1 MKFKYLL
8 YAALA
13 STLTFAACGDDD
25 PIPTPAPEKEPTVA
39 VTAGKAD
46 VTSLTFTVTPAD
58 AKECRY
64 VCVENIDGFDAEKIL
79 AEGTAVAA
87 AEATSVTVE
96 GLAPETEY
104 TILAAVR
111 GGANNDKTALSQVLK
126 MTTLAEPAPEPVKLT
141 LVSADRTS
149 GSDGNFFIRFKDAED
164 KHIMEV
170 DFYAA
175 ADAKYLPAGTYTVSA
190 EDQPGQIGSHYSRIQ
205 FAEQSADEWIK
216 FTEGTAEVA
225 IAEDETYTF
234 KMSFTL
240 TDGVVV
246 EAEYTGEVA
255 NMSTSLVIDLTATEA
270 VRIHED
276 KDAGEFYIKLTDGY
290 KTMDGIGLDLYAEAS
305 AETLPA
311 GVYTVGEGT
320 EPGTATKK
328 SYAAPYS
335 PTYTSRYFA
344 SGTVTVSVEGD
355 VYTFE
360 IDVVDTEGAIIKGHY
375 TGEVKDMKPA
385 LVIDLTAT
393 EAVRIHE
400 DKDAGEFYIKLTDGY
415 KTMDGIGLDLYAE
428 ASAETLPA
436 GVYTVGEGT
445 EPGTAT
451 KKSYAAPYSP
461 TYTSRYFAS
470 GTVTV
475 SVEGD
480 VYTFEIDVVDT
491 EGAIIKG
498 HYTGEVK
505 DMKPALVID
514 LTATEAVRIHED
526 KDAGE
531 FYIKLTDG
539 YKTMDGIGLDLYAE
553 ASAETLPAGVYTV
566 GEGTEPGTATKKSYA
581 APYSPTYTS
590 RYFASGTVTVSVEG
604 DVYTFEIDVVDTEG
618 AIIKGHYTGEVQD
631 MKPAPQIVTIEM
643 DYCTAEKETMF
654 AQTKTKFRFYK
665 GSMLNPTEDIDLF
678 IFYDKGTDQNIVEG
692 VYTFDAAM
700 SRAANTFYTGDY
712 GVRVNGARRTIASGT
727 ITVVKNS
734 STDITGELTFEDG
747 ESCKFHWAGSF

>member
-25 PIPTPAPEKEPTVA
+25 PVPTPPAPEKEPTVA
-39 VTAGKAD
+39 VAAGKAD

-79 AEGTAVAA
+79 TEGTAVAA
-87 AEATSVTVE
+87 AEVTAVTVE
-96 GLAPETEY
+96 DLAPETEY

-111 GGANNDKTALSQVLK
+111 GGSNNDKTALSQVLK

-149 GSDGNFFIRFKDAED
+149 GSDGNFFIRFKDADD

-225 IAEDETYTF
+225 IADDDTYTF

-270 VRIHED
+270 VRIHDD

-335 PTYTSRYFA
+335 PTYASRYFA

-393 EAVRIHE
+393 EAVRIHD

-415 KTMDGIGLDLYAE
+415 STMDGIGLDLYAE

-461 TYTSRYFAS
+461 TYA
-470 GTVTV
+470 
-475 SVEGD
+475 
-480 VYTFEIDVVDT
+480 
-491 EGAIIKG
+491 
-498 HYTGEVK
+498 
-505 DMKPALVID
+505 
-514 LTATEAVRIHED
+514 
-526 KDAGE
+526 
-531 FYIKLTDG
+531 
-539 YKTMDGIGLDLYAE
+539 
-553 ASAETLPAGVYTV
+553 
-566 GEGTEPGTATKKSYA
+566 
-581 APYSPTYTS
+581 S

-712 GVRVNGARRTIASGT
+712 GVRVNVARRTIASGT

>member
-1 MKFKYLL
+1 
-8 YAALA
+8 
-13 STLTFAACGDDD
+13 
-25 PIPTPAPEKEPTVA
+25 
-39 VTAGKAD
+39 
-46 VTSLTFTVTPAD
+46 
-58 AKECRY
+58 
-64 VCVENIDGFDAEKIL
+64 
-79 AEGTAVAA
+79 
-87 AEATSVTVE
+87 
-96 GLAPETEY
+96 
-104 TILAAVR
+104 
-111 GGANNDKTALSQVLK
+111 
-126 MTTLAEPAPEPVKLT
+126 
-141 LVSADRTS
+141 
-149 GSDGNFFIRFKDAED
+149 
-164 KHIMEV
+164 
-170 DFYAA
+170 
-175 ADAKYLPAGTYTVSA
+175 
-190 EDQPGQIGSHYSRIQ
+190 
-205 FAEQSADEWIK
+205 
-216 FTEGTAEVA
+216 
-225 IAEDETYTF
+225 
-234 KMSFTL
+234 
-240 TDGVVV
+240 
-246 EAEYTGEVA
+246 
-255 NMSTSLVIDLTATEA
+255 
-270 VRIHED
+270 
-276 KDAGEFYIKLTDGY
+276 
-290 KTMDGIGLDLYAEAS
+290 MDGIGLDLYAEAS

-461 TYTSRYFAS
+461 TYA
-470 GTVTV
+470 
-475 SVEGD
+475 
-480 VYTFEIDVVDT
+480 
-491 EGAIIKG
+491 
-498 HYTGEVK
+498 
-505 DMKPALVID
+505 
-514 LTATEAVRIHED
+514 
-526 KDAGE
+526 
-531 FYIKLTDG
+531 
-539 YKTMDGIGLDLYAE
+539 
-553 ASAETLPAGVYTV
+553 
-566 GEGTEPGTATKKSYA
+566 
-581 APYSPTYTS
+581 S

-700 SRAANTFYTGDY
+700 SRAANTFYKGDY